1 MTARANLTAVC
12 EGIVLRRFDA
22 AKAMWLTRG
31 IKHRDK
37 TGSFRGDGIRLT
49 WYDNDLNVAV
59 RQEPNGKYRITG
71 D

>member
-1 MTARANLTAVC
+1 MSRSASLSVVC

-31 IKHRDK
+31 IRHKDK
-37 TGSFRGDGIRLT
+37 TGSFLGDGIRLT

-59 RQEPNGKYRITG
+59 RQEPNGKYRITNQ
-71 D
+71 